1 MTDVRQKSFYN
12 KMVKSGILSNNLNYK
27 DAYTLEYVNKSIGLT
42 EKEILLK

>member
-1 MTDVRQKSFYN
+1 
-12 KMVKSGILSNNLNYK
+12 MVKSGILSNNLNYK